1 MAKYRYRLDERHY
14 LEAARKHNR
23 RRFSWYFGPIL
34 VTLIALMF
42 LVATLHIAVT
52 EGECVPAVMTTVVI
66 LYILCVR
73 RVAWWRWKNK
83 LRKWI
88 LYKEESEITLTPG
101 GVHFIT
107 PKSDSTFDWQF
118 WVKAR
123 RVRSG
128 FLVYEEY
135 DKLDSLVWLSD
146 DSLVEGTV
154 EDVDALFRENI
165 ADYKPMRKGEQ

>member
-42 LVATLHIAVT
+42 LVATLHTAVT
-52 EGECVPAVMTTVVI
+52 EGECVPAVMTTVLI

-83 LRKWI
+83 LRKWL
-88 LYKEESEITLTPG
+88 LYKEETEFTLPPG
-101 GVHFIT
+101 GVHITT
-107 PKSDSTFDWQF
+107 PKSDFTFDWQW

-128 FLVYEEY
+128 FLLYE
-135 DKLDSLVWLSD
+135 DPHSSFWLSD